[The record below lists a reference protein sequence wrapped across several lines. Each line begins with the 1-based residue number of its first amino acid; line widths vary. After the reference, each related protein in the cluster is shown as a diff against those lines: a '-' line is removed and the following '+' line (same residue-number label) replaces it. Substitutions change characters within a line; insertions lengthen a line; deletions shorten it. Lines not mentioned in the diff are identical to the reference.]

1 MEKELNQFEKKKIW
15 TLVERPQ
22 DHFIIGTKWIF
33 RNKMNDK
40 GEIIRN
46 KTRLVVKGYAQE
58 EGIDFDETFAPMT
71 RFESIRM
78 FLTFEYFKN
87 FKLF

>member
-1 MEKELNQFEKKKIW
+1 
-15 TLVERPQ
+15 
-22 DHFIIGTKWIF
+22 
-33 RNKMNDK
+33 MNDK